1 MQTRSAKRFGKD
13 VLDRGRNT
21 IGEGRRKM
29 GWQVSEAIARAV
41 KEAVDSGAAQSQNA
55 LVQEALLNHLKQL
68 RRQELY
74 AAYERAAADPAFM
87 EEMRATED
95 AFASSVADGLGTGA

>member
-13 VLDRGRNT
+13 ALDRGRNT

-55 LVQEALLNHLKQL
+55 LV
-68 RRQELY
+68 
-74 AAYERAAADPAFM
+74 
-87 EEMRATED
+87 
-95 AFASSVADGLGTGA
+95 